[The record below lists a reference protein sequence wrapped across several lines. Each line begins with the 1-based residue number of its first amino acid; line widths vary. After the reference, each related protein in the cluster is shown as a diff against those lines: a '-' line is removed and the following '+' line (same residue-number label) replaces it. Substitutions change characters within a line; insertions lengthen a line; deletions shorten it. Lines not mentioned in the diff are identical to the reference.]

1 MDYTKIRQLIYCNRQ
16 DISEFGIYEDC
27 DFKVNPFLYERLK
40 KVSYLHPSYDYANS
54 EMLRIFNDV
63 YFILTAF
70 FMDERPLA
78 NYANYR
84 RIANPNNERNI
95 LSNNRSLV
103 EICMLY
109 VILNR
114 FNGANW
120 FREKK
125 THSEFFNVIRDE
137 VYKYRNPQ
145 DVQSVLDQLRGAE
158 NIAYTITGECE
169 SMRFFMSVKE
179 DFPPRDIQEVINSGE
194 SLKECLFAG
203 KNISEAVNSL
213 CKDKKQKLKLIE
225 RLLEAEKEDYGVM
238 DPTICAA
245 YKSLYELKSDLTGE
259 PLPEKMRFDRAGGA
273 IGPPLMP
280 SSSLI
285 NENNAKDTDSL
296 IIQNLRKELNKKNQ
310 QLKVL
315 GQRLKEVETK
325 LKEKEYQ
332 PEETKKETLD
342 WLEDWQQLSTRELAI
357 FFAQALGVSF
367 DPKLINQNQLANIAA
382 MWTKPQ
388 SDTIRSKIGNLF
400 KEEQKVNKGKLD
412 FYPPK
417 TKDEALDVYYFI
429 MRVAKHY
436 SSITPQMNKMLDNLN
451 EQYNLGIV
459 ERVDENNKEKQVTKK
474 DIFDE
479 IDKARKSGEKKGKS

>member
-1 MDYTKIRQLIYCNRQ
+1 MDYTKIRQLIYCDRQ

-27 DFKVNPFLYERLK
+27 DSKVNPFLYERLK
-40 KVSYLHPSYDYANS
+40 RVSFLHPSYEYANS

-78 NYANYR
+78 NYANYK

-137 VYKYRNPQ
+137 VYNYRNPQ
-145 DVQSVLDQLRGAE
+145 DMQSVLDQLRGAE

-169 SMRFFMSVKE
+169 SMRFVMSVKE

-194 SLKECLFAG
+194 SLRECLFAG
-203 KNISEAVNSL
+203 KNISEAVNLL
-213 CKDKKQKLKLIE
+213 CKDKEQKLQLIS
-225 RLLEAEKEDYGVM
+225 RLLEPEKDDYGVM
-238 DPTICAA
+238 DSVISAA
-245 YKSLYELKSDLTGE
+245 YRSLYELRAELTGE
-259 PLPEKMRFDRAGGA
+259 PLPEKLPFERVGEAMK
-273 IGPPLMP
+273 PPMIP
-280 SSSLI
+280 TFPFI
-285 NENNAKDTDSL
+285 TENNDTKQNDSL
-296 IIQNLRKELNKKNQ
+296 VIQNLRKELKEKNQ
-310 QLKVL
+310 QLKDL
-315 GQRLKEVETK
+315 GKRLKEVETK
-325 LKEKEYQ
+325 LKEKGYQ
-332 PEETKKETLD
+332 AEETKKETLD

-367 DPKLINQNQLANIAA
+367 DPKIINQNQLANIAA

-388 SDTIRSKIGNLF
+388 PDTIRVKIGNLF

-412 FYPPK
+412 FFPPK

-451 EQYNLGIV
+451 DIYNLGIV
-459 ERVDENNKEKQVTKK
+459 EKVDENNKEKQITKK
-474 DIFDE
+474 DIFDT
-479 IDKARKSGEKKGKS
+479 IDKARKSGEKQG